1 MNAFDWFKMC
11 ESNLWAQKEPWGQ
24 MGSKGFVSSFEQF
37 LVVLDHWPV
46 FWYHHPDRHL
56 DIEAEILVEIVVECW
71 QPSK

>member
-1 MNAFDWFKMC
+1 MLFIGSKCPKVTFGLK
-11 ESNLWAQKEPWGQ
+11 KEPWGQ